1 MAPPTPSSVFRASNT
16 ALITGGA
23 SGVGLAVAA
32 LCRRAGMNLAL
43 VDNNAELLAR
53 AKRELPSGSG
63 SGSGSSSGGADGG
76 AGGKIETYEMDVS
89 KAEQW
94 AELRTKVKASFERV
108 DFLMLNAGVGAKGGW
123 ENLDYFHKVRVPLFF
138 QHARSTTPHLTAPH
152 LTVAPLH
159 RPSCPGL
166 ESSTLTSDSHRSW
179 TPTCSA

>member
-23 SGVGLAVAA
+23 SGIGLAVAA
-32 LCRRAGMNLAL
+32 LCRKAGMNLAL

-53 AKRELPSGSG
+53 AKKELPDGSAGGDGGSG
-63 SGSGSSSGGADGG
+63 SGSGGA
-76 AGGKIETYEMDVS
+76 AKIETYEMDVS

-123 ENLDYFHKVRVPLFF
+123 ENLDYFHKVRSSCLALVQTL
-138 QHARSTTPHLTAPH
+138 SCITPRHTAPH
-152 LTVAPLH
+152 HPTS
-159 RPSCPGL
+159 PSPCVPQ
-166 ESSTLTSDSHRSW
+166 E
-179 TPTCSA
+179 PTH